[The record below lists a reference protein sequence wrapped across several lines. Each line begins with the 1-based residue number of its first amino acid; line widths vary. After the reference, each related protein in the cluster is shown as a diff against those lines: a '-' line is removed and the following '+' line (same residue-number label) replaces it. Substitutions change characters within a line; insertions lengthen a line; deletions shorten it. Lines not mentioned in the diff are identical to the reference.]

1 MLPEVKIPALS
12 VVVPILNFVVDKDV
26 VIVQLDTLLQ
36 LPLHILDGLVPDCH
50 SAVVGDVPLAADDD
64 LVGDLDEEG
73 GDADGVVE
81 VGGDVEDH
89 LDGVEEAHDRG
100 PHLPR
105 VFQIDCVDILLRCPE
120 EFGIVDCLG
129 QKKRTI
135 IFSN

>member
-1 MLPEVKIPALS
+1 MVPYGDPAPS
-12 VVVPILNFVVDKDV
+12 
-26 VIVQLDTLLQ
+26 
-36 LPLHILDGLVPDCH
+36 
-50 SAVVGDVPLAADDD
+50 GDVPGIKKASFFSNNDYSPLAADDD

-120 EFGIVDCLG
+120 EFGIVDCLA
-129 QKKRTI
+129 QKNI
-135 IFSN
+135 HFFFPN

>member
-1 MLPEVKIPALS
+1 MNC
-12 VVVPILNFVVDKDV
+12 NFAD
-26 VIVQLDTLLQ
+26 
-36 LPLHILDGLVPDCH
+36 H
-50 SAVVGDVPLAADDD
+50 SFAPLAADDD

-105 VFQIDCVDILLRCPE
+105 VFQIDCMDVLLCCPE
-120 EFGIVDCLG
+120 EFGIVDCLA
-129 QKKRTI
+129 QKKNI
-135 IFSN
+135 QFFFPN

>member
-1 MLPEVKIPALS
+1 MVTRPPAVMYLETNKS
-12 VVVPILNFVVDKDV
+12 FLN
-26 VIVQLDTLLQ
+26 
-36 LPLHILDGLVPDCH
+36 H
-50 SAVVGDVPLAADDD
+50 SFAPLAADDD

-105 VFQIDCVDILLRCPE
+105 VFQIDCMDVLLCCPKE
-120 EFGIVDCLG
+120 LGIVNRLG
-129 QKKRTI
+129 QQQKTMQS
-135 IFSN
+135 FYC

>member
-1 MLPEVKIPALS
+1 MVTRPPAVMYLETNKS
-12 VVVPILNFVVDKDV
+12 FLN
-26 VIVQLDTLLQ
+26 
-36 LPLHILDGLVPDCH
+36 H
-50 SAVVGDVPLAADDD
+50 SFAPLAADDD

-129 QKKRTI
+129 QKNI
-135 IFSN
+135 HFFFSN

>member
-1 MLPEVKIPALS
+1 MVTRPPAVMYLESHKIH
-12 VVVPILNFVVDKDV
+12 
-26 VIVQLDTLLQ
+26 LDNDNL
-36 LPLHILDGLVPDCH
+36 
-50 SAVVGDVPLAADDD
+50 PLAADDD

-89 LDGVEEAHDRG
+89 LDGVEEAHDRR

-105 VFQIDCVDILLRCPE
+105 VFQIDCVDILLSCPE

-129 QKKRTI
+129 QKNI
-135 IFSN
+135 HFFFPN

>member
-1 MLPEVKIPALS
+1 MVTRPPAVMYLETNRS
-12 VVVPILNFVVDKDV
+12 FLN
-26 VIVQLDTLLQ
+26 
-36 LPLHILDGLVPDCH
+36 H
-50 SAVVGDVPLAADDD
+50 SFAPLAADDD

-105 VFQIDCVDILLRCPE
+105 VFQIDCVDVLLRCPE

-129 QKKRTI
+129 QKKHSLLLSKLTMITSAKYPATRTSI
-135 IFSN
+135 SCQTLSSLHLPAL